1 MASQVAPAGSFCAI
15 HPETSADAAC
25 ERCGNFMCRVCSQE
39 GTSAKCP
46 TCRALDG
53 NAFPFSRSNF
63 NISDIF
69 SYAYQA
75 FQREAAMLVLV
86 GLIVIAGQFAANI
99 ISSILQ
105 QVMSAIGR
113 GVGGNTGGVIGLG
126 LGSLLSLPV
135 TFAAT
140 GVLTMGSIRVYLD
153 VLLGKRADIAR
164 MFSQLDKLVQYIIQT
179 LVYSFAIGA
188 VLMIAE
194 GAVIVV
200 SLVVGGASF
209 SGGPDRIFDSMN
221 PFGIGL
227 LILGSTVVFL
237 GLLFLAS
244 WVFLAPM
251 ELVYSNC
258 SGIEALQRGWKLSEG
273 HRLVVI
279 GYLLV
284 AGLVTTISM
293 MLCCLPILAGIPFGQ
308 LLLASLFLS
317 LRKGSEL
324 PQVGQESTT

>member
-1 MASQVAPAGSFCAI
+1 MVSQVAPAGSSCAI
-15 HPETSADAAC
+15 HPETPADATC
-25 ERCGNFMCRVCSQE
+25 ERCGNFMCRACSQQ

-53 NAFPFSRSNF
+53 NSFPFSRTNF
-63 NISDIF
+63 NLSDIF
-69 SYAYQA
+69 SYAYQT
-75 FQREAAMLVLV
+75 FQREAAMLILV
-86 GLIVIAGQFAANI
+86 GLIVLAGQFAANI

-105 QVMSAIGR
+105 QIMSAIGR
-113 GVGGNTGGVIGLG
+113 GVGGDTGGALGLG
-126 LGSLLSLPV
+126 LGSLLSLPL

-179 LVYSFAIGA
+179 LVYSFAIGGA
-188 VLMIAE
+188 LLIAE
-194 GAVIVV
+194 GTVIVV
-200 SLVVGGASF
+200 SLVIGGASF
-209 SGGPDRIFDSMN
+209 SGGPDRVMDSMN
-221 PFGIGL
+221 PVGIAF
-227 LILGSTVVFL
+227 LILGSTVV
-237 GLLFLAS
+237 LLALLLAAS

-258 SGIEALQRGWKLSEG
+258 SGIEALQRGWKLCENN
-273 HRLVVI
+273 RLLVI

-284 AGLVTTISM
+284 AGLVTTLSM
-293 MLCCLPILAGIPFGQ
+293 MLCCLPVLAGIPFGQ
-308 LLLASLFLS
+308 LLLVSLFLA

-324 PQVGQESTT
+324 PQVAQESAT